1 MSSCGH
7 HTKNCKCTS
16 DTTDMLLCVFI
27 STTCR
32 KNMIAEIQPE
42 NYMHLQTEIWEY
54 HLIWKYSVMAQDL
67 DCNENG

>member
-1 MSSCGH
+1 
-7 HTKNCKCTS
+7 
-16 DTTDMLLCVFI
+16 
-27 STTCR
+27 
-32 KNMIAEIQPE
+32 MIAEIQPE